1 MLVYYKFRSKSLN
14 KSNTLNIIHK
24 NINLKRFFS
33 LFGQKEGVF
42 FMNNE
47 KNKKVWLK
55 KCEETLRMGGRSEVT
70 IKNYRYAI
78 IRFLNRYDEKTN
90 ISKLTTDDIIKYF
103 KKDFIDKG
111 LSAATYNVNLAAVRF
126 FYLICFERSISK
138 VLLPN
143 SKLRKRFPKIVTKEL
158 FLKIINNEDNL
169 EHKCW
174 LLLSFCCGLRISE
187 VATIKIEDIYS
198 KEHKLRV
205 LGKGNKER
213 FTILPDI
220 VIKFLR
226 LFYQKKRYTHKKGYL
241 FIGQNVNNHIC
252 ERTIGN
258 YFSSLKKEYNLPP
271 EITEHSLRHSFA
283 TYFLMNGGDLLV
295 LKSMMG
301 HKSLNSTSIYV
312 HLSQNFNNIKGIKH
326 DK

>member
-1 MLVYYKFRSKSLN
+1 MK
-14 KSNTLNIIHK
+14 
-24 NINLKRFFS
+24 
-33 LFGQKEGVF
+33 GDF

-90 ISKLTTDDIIKYF
+90 ISKLTTDAIIKYF

-143 SKLRKRFPKIVTKEL
+143 SKLRKRFPEILTKEL
-158 FLKIINNEDNL
+158 FLKIINNEDNI

-198 KEHKLRV
+198 KDHKLKV

-241 FIGQNVNNHIC
+241 FFGQNINNHIC

-312 HLSQNFNNIKGIKH
+312 HLSQNFNNVKGIKR

>member
-1 MLVYYKFRSKSLN
+1 
-14 KSNTLNIIHK
+14 
-24 NINLKRFFS
+24 
-33 LFGQKEGVF
+33 
-42 FMNNE
+42 MNNE
-47 KNKKVWLK
+47 KNKKIWLK

-90 ISKLTTDDIIKYF
+90 ISKLTIDDLIKYF

-111 LSAATYNVNLAAVRF
+111 LSGATYNINLAAVRF
-126 FYLICFERSISK
+126 FYLICFDRSISK

-220 VIKFLR
+220 VIRFLR

-301 HKSLNSTSIYV
+301 HKSLNSTSIYI
-312 HLSQNFNNIKGIKH
+312 HLSQNFNNIKGIKR
-326 DK
+326 D

>member
-1 MLVYYKFRSKSLN
+1 
-14 KSNTLNIIHK
+14 
-24 NINLKRFFS
+24 
-33 LFGQKEGVF
+33 
-42 FMNNE
+42 MNNE

-198 KEHKLRV
+198 KERKLRV

-301 HKSLNSTSIYV
+301 HKSLNSTSIYI
-312 HLSQNFNNIKGIKH
+312 HLSQNFNNIKGIKR
-326 DK
+326 D

>member
-1 MLVYYKFRSKSLN
+1 MLISQQLD
-14 KSNTLNIIHK
+14 
-24 NINLKRFFS
+24 FF
-33 LFGQKEGVF
+33 
-42 FMNNE
+42 
-47 KNKKVWLK
+47 
-55 KCEETLRMGGRSEVT
+55 
-70 IKNYRYAI
+70 
-78 IRFLNRYDEKTN
+78 
-90 ISKLTTDDIIKYF
+90 
-103 KKDFIDKG
+103 
-111 LSAATYNVNLAAVRF
+111 
-126 FYLICFERSISK
+126 LICFERSISK

-143 SKLRKRFPKIVTKEL
+143 SKLRKRFPEIVTKEL
-158 FLKIINNEDNL
+158 FLKIINNEDNI

-220 VIKFLR
+220 VIRFLR

>member
-1 MLVYYKFRSKSLN
+1 
-14 KSNTLNIIHK
+14 
-24 NINLKRFFS
+24 
-33 LFGQKEGVF
+33 
-42 FMNNE
+42 MNNE
-47 KNKKVWLK
+47 KNKKAWLK

-90 ISKLTTDDIIKYF
+90 VSKLTTDDIIKYF

-111 LSAATYNVNLAAVRF
+111 LSAATYNVNLVAVRF
-126 FYLICFERSISK
+126 FYLICFDRSISK

-158 FLKIINNEDNL
+158 FLKIINNEDNI

-198 KEHKLRV
+198 KEHKLKV

-213 FTILPDI
+213 FTVLPDI

-241 FIGQNVNNHIC
+241 FIGQGINNHIC

-312 HLSQNFNNIKGIKH
+312 HLSQNFNNIKGIKR

>member
-1 MLVYYKFRSKSLN
+1 
-14 KSNTLNIIHK
+14 
-24 NINLKRFFS
+24 
-33 LFGQKEGVF
+33 
-42 FMNNE
+42 MNNE

-213 FTILPDI
+213 FTILPNI

>member
-1 MLVYYKFRSKSLN
+1 
-14 KSNTLNIIHK
+14 
-24 NINLKRFFS
+24 
-33 LFGQKEGVF
+33 
-42 FMNNE
+42 MNNE

-111 LSAATYNVNLAAVRF
+111 LSAATYNINLAAVRF

-174 LLLSFCCGLRISE
+174 LLLSFCCGLRINE

>member
-1 MLVYYKFRSKSLN
+1 
-14 KSNTLNIIHK
+14 
-24 NINLKRFFS
+24 
-33 LFGQKEGVF
+33 
-42 FMNNE
+42 MNNE

-90 ISKLTTDDIIKYF
+90 IGKLTTDDIIKYF

>member
-1 MLVYYKFRSKSLN
+1 
-14 KSNTLNIIHK
+14 
-24 NINLKRFFS
+24 
-33 LFGQKEGVF
+33 
-42 FMNNE
+42 MNNE

-220 VIKFLR
+220 VIRFLR

>member
-1 MLVYYKFRSKSLN
+1 
-14 KSNTLNIIHK
+14 
-24 NINLKRFFS
+24 
-33 LFGQKEGVF
+33 
-42 FMNNE
+42 MNNE
-47 KNKKVWLK
+47 KNKKIWLK

-90 ISKLTTDDIIKYF
+90 ISKLTIDDIIKYF

>member
-1 MLVYYKFRSKSLN
+1 
-14 KSNTLNIIHK
+14 
-24 NINLKRFFS
+24 
-33 LFGQKEGVF
+33 
-42 FMNNE
+42 MNNE

-143 SKLRKRFPKIVTKEL
+143 SKIRKRFPEIVTKEL
-158 FLKIINNEDNL
+158 FIKIINNEDNI

-187 VATIKIEDIYS
+187 IATIKIEDIYS
-198 KEHKLRV
+198 KEHKLKV

-241 FIGQNVNNHIC
+241 FIGQNINNHIC

-326 DK
+326 D

>member
-1 MLVYYKFRSKSLN
+1 MK
-14 KSNTLNIIHK
+14 
-24 NINLKRFFS
+24 
-33 LFGQKEGVF
+33 GDF

-55 KCEETLRMGGRSEVT
+55 KCEETLRMGGRNEVT
-70 IKNYRYAI
+70 IKNYTYAI

-90 ISKLTTDDIIKYF
+90 ISKLTIDDIIKYF

-143 SKLRKRFPKIVTKEL
+143 SKLRKRFPEIVTKEL
-158 FLKIINNEDNL
+158 FLKIINNEDNI

>member
-1 MLVYYKFRSKSLN
+1 
-14 KSNTLNIIHK
+14 
-24 NINLKRFFS
+24 
-33 LFGQKEGVF
+33 
-42 FMNNE
+42 MNNE

-90 ISKLTTDDIIKYF
+90 ISKLTIDDIIKYF

-143 SKLRKRFPKIVTKEL
+143 SKLRKRFPEIVTKEL
-158 FLKIINNEDNL
+158 FLKIINNEDNI

-220 VIKFLR
+220 VIRFLR

-258 YFSSLKKEYNLPP
+258 YFSSLKKKYNLPP

-301 HKSLNSTSIYV
+301 HKSLNSTSIYI
-312 HLSQNFNNIKGIKH
+312 HLSQNFNNIKGIKR
-326 DK
+326 D

>member
-1 MLVYYKFRSKSLN
+1 
-14 KSNTLNIIHK
+14 
-24 NINLKRFFS
+24 
-33 LFGQKEGVF
+33 
-42 FMNNE
+42 MNNE

-90 ISKLTTDDIIKYF
+90 ISKLTIDDIIKYF

-220 VIKFLR
+220 VIRFLR

-241 FIGQNVNNHIC
+241 FIGQNVNNYIC

-312 HLSQNFNNIKGIKH
+312 HLSQNFNKIKGIKH

>member
-1 MLVYYKFRSKSLN
+1 MK
-14 KSNTLNIIHK
+14 
-24 NINLKRFFS
+24 
-33 LFGQKEGVF
+33 GVF

-90 ISKLTTDDIIKYF
+90 ISKLTIDDIIKYF

-241 FIGQNVNNHIC
+241 FIGQNINNHIC

-283 TYFLMNGGDLLV
+283 TYFLMSGGDLLV

>member
-1 MLVYYKFRSKSLN
+1 
-14 KSNTLNIIHK
+14 
-24 NINLKRFFS
+24 
-33 LFGQKEGVF
+33 
-42 FMNNE
+42 MNNE

-198 KEHKLRV
+198 EEHKLRI

-220 VIKFLR
+220 VIRFLR

-241 FIGQNVNNHIC
+241 FIGQNINNHIC

>member
-1 MLVYYKFRSKSLN
+1 
-14 KSNTLNIIHK
+14 
-24 NINLKRFFS
+24 
-33 LFGQKEGVF
+33 
-42 FMNNE
+42 MNNE

-90 ISKLTTDDIIKYF
+90 ISKLTIDDIIKYF

-241 FIGQNVNNHIC
+241 FIGQNINNHIC

-301 HKSLNSTSIYV
+301 HKSLNSTSIYI
-312 HLSQNFNNIKGIKH
+312 HLSQNFNNIKGIKR
-326 DK
+326 D

>member
-1 MLVYYKFRSKSLN
+1 
-14 KSNTLNIIHK
+14 
-24 NINLKRFFS
+24 
-33 LFGQKEGVF
+33 
-42 FMNNE
+42 MNNE

-90 ISKLTTDDIIKYF
+90 ISKLTTDAIIKYF

-241 FIGQNVNNHIC
+241 FIGQNINNHIC

-283 TYFLMNGGDLLV
+283 TYFLMSGGDLLV

>member
-1 MLVYYKFRSKSLN
+1 
-14 KSNTLNIIHK
+14 
-24 NINLKRFFS
+24 
-33 LFGQKEGVF
+33 
-42 FMNNE
+42 MNNE

-78 IRFLNRYDEKTN
+78 IRFLNRYDEKTS
-90 ISKLTTDDIIKYF
+90 ISKLTTDDIIKYL

-312 HLSQNFNNIKGIKH
+312 HLSQNFNNSFITKL
-326 DK
+326 

>member
-1 MLVYYKFRSKSLN
+1 MK
-14 KSNTLNIIHK
+14 
-24 NINLKRFFS
+24 
-33 LFGQKEGVF
+33 GDF

-241 FIGQNVNNHIC
+241 FIGQNINNHIC

>member
-1 MLVYYKFRSKSLN
+1 
-14 KSNTLNIIHK
+14 
-24 NINLKRFFS
+24 
-33 LFGQKEGVF
+33 
-42 FMNNE
+42 MNNE

-241 FIGQNVNNHIC
+241 FIGQNINNHIC

-283 TYFLMNGGDLLV
+283 TYFLMSGGDLLV

>member
-1 MLVYYKFRSKSLN
+1 
-14 KSNTLNIIHK
+14 
-24 NINLKRFFS
+24 
-33 LFGQKEGVF
+33 
-42 FMNNE
+42 MNNE

-90 ISKLTTDDIIKYF
+90 ISKLTIDDIIKYF

-143 SKLRKRFPKIVTKEL
+143 SKLRKRFPEIVTKEL
-158 FLKIINNEDNL
+158 FLKIINNEDNI

-213 FTILPDI
+213 FTILQDI
-220 VIKFLR
+220 VIRFLR
-226 LFYQKKRYTHKKGYL
+226 LFYKKKRYTHKKGYL

-301 HKSLNSTSIYV
+301 HKSLNSTSIYI
-312 HLSQNFNNIKGIKH
+312 HLSQNFNNIKGIKR
-326 DK
+326 D

>member
-1 MLVYYKFRSKSLN
+1 
-14 KSNTLNIIHK
+14 
-24 NINLKRFFS
+24 
-33 LFGQKEGVF
+33 
-42 FMNNE
+42 MNNE

-111 LSAATYNVNLAAVRF
+111 LSAATYNINLAAVRF

-241 FIGQNVNNHIC
+241 FIGQNINNHIC

>member
-1 MLVYYKFRSKSLN
+1 
-14 KSNTLNIIHK
+14 
-24 NINLKRFFS
+24 
-33 LFGQKEGVF
+33 
-42 FMNNE
+42 MNNE

-90 ISKLTTDDIIKYF
+90 ISKLTIDDIIKYF

-220 VIKFLR
+220 VIRFLR

-312 HLSQNFNNIKGIKH
+312 HLSQNFNNIKGIKR
-326 DK
+326 D

>member
-1 MLVYYKFRSKSLN
+1 M
-14 KSNTLNIIHK
+14 
-24 NINLKRFFS
+24 KRFFS
-33 LFGQKEGVF
+33 LFGQKGGIF

-90 ISKLTTDDIIKYF
+90 ISKLTIDDIIKYF

-143 SKLRKRFPKIVTKEL
+143 SKLRKRFPEIVTKEL
-158 FLKIINNEDNL
+158 FLKIINNEDNI

-220 VIKFLR
+220 VIRFLR

-301 HKSLNSTSIYV
+301 HKSLNSTSIYI
-312 HLSQNFNNIKGIKH
+312 HLSQNFNNIKGIKR
-326 DK
+326 D

>member
-1 MLVYYKFRSKSLN
+1 
-14 KSNTLNIIHK
+14 
-24 NINLKRFFS
+24 
-33 LFGQKEGVF
+33 
-42 FMNNE
+42 MNNE

-90 ISKLTTDDIIKYF
+90 ISKLTIDDIIKYF

-126 FYLICFERSISK
+126 FYLICFDRSISK

-198 KEHKLRV
+198 EEHKLRI

-226 LFYQKKRYTHKKGYL
+226 LFYKKKRFTHKKGYL
-241 FIGQNVNNHIC
+241 FIGQNINNHIC

-312 HLSQNFNNIKGIKH
+312 HLSQNFNNIKGIKR
-326 DK
+326 D

>member
-1 MLVYYKFRSKSLN
+1 MK
-14 KSNTLNIIHK
+14 
-24 NINLKRFFS
+24 
-33 LFGQKEGVF
+33 GDF

-90 ISKLTTDDIIKYF
+90 ISKLTTDAIIKYF

>member
-1 MLVYYKFRSKSLN
+1 MK
-14 KSNTLNIIHK
+14 
-24 NINLKRFFS
+24 
-33 LFGQKEGVF
+33 GVF

-283 TYFLMNGGDLLV
+283 TYFLMSGGDLLV

>member
-1 MLVYYKFRSKSLN
+1 
-14 KSNTLNIIHK
+14 
-24 NINLKRFFS
+24 
-33 LFGQKEGVF
+33 
-42 FMNNE
+42 MNNE

-90 ISKLTTDDIIKYF
+90 ISKLTIDDIIKYF

-301 HKSLNSTSIYV
+301 HKSLNSTSIYI
-312 HLSQNFNNIKGIKH
+312 HLSQNFNNIKGIKR
-326 DK
+326 D

>member
-1 MLVYYKFRSKSLN
+1 
-14 KSNTLNIIHK
+14 
-24 NINLKRFFS
+24 
-33 LFGQKEGVF
+33 
-42 FMNNE
+42 MNNE

-241 FIGQNVNNHIC
+241 FIGQNINNHIC

>member
-1 MLVYYKFRSKSLN
+1 
-14 KSNTLNIIHK
+14 
-24 NINLKRFFS
+24 
-33 LFGQKEGVF
+33 
-42 FMNNE
+42 MNNE

-143 SKLRKRFPKIVTKEL
+143 SKLRKRFPEIVTKEL
-158 FLKIINNEDNL
+158 FLKIINNEDNI

>member
-1 MLVYYKFRSKSLN
+1 
-14 KSNTLNIIHK
+14 
-24 NINLKRFFS
+24 
-33 LFGQKEGVF
+33 
-42 FMNNE
+42 MNNE

-90 ISKLTTDDIIKYF
+90 ISKLTIDDIIKYF
-103 KKDFIDKG
+103 KRDFIDKG

-220 VIKFLR
+220 VIRFLR

-241 FIGQNVNNHIC
+241 FIGQNINNHIC

-312 HLSQNFNNIKGIKH
+312 HLSQNFNNIKGIKR

>member
-1 MLVYYKFRSKSLN
+1 MK
-14 KSNTLNIIHK
+14 
-24 NINLKRFFS
+24 
-33 LFGQKEGVF
+33 GDF

-90 ISKLTTDDIIKYF
+90 INKLTIDDIIKYF

-312 HLSQNFNNIKGIKH
+312 HLSQNFNNIKGIKR
-326 DK
+326 D

>member
-1 MLVYYKFRSKSLN
+1 
-14 KSNTLNIIHK
+14 
-24 NINLKRFFS
+24 
-33 LFGQKEGVF
+33 
-42 FMNNE
+42 MNNE

-111 LSAATYNVNLAAVRF
+111 LSAATYNVNLVAVRF
-126 FYLICFERSISK
+126 FYLICFDRSISK

-143 SKLRKRFPKIVTKEL
+143 SKLRKRFPEIVTKEL

-187 VATIKIEDIYS
+187 IATIKIEDIYS
-198 KEHKLRV
+198 KEHKLKV

-226 LFYQKKRYTHKKGYL
+226 LFYQKKRCTHKKGYL
-241 FIGQNVNNHIC
+241 FIGQNINNHIC

-258 YFSSLKKEYNLPP
+258 YFSNLKKEYNLPP

-326 DK
+326 D

>member
-1 MLVYYKFRSKSLN
+1 
-14 KSNTLNIIHK
+14 
-24 NINLKRFFS
+24 
-33 LFGQKEGVF
+33 
-42 FMNNE
+42 MNNE

-90 ISKLTTDDIIKYF
+90 ISKLTIDDIIKYF

-220 VIKFLR
+220 VIRFLR

-241 FIGQNVNNHIC
+241 FIGQNINNHIC

>member
-1 MLVYYKFRSKSLN
+1 
-14 KSNTLNIIHK
+14 
-24 NINLKRFFS
+24 
-33 LFGQKEGVF
+33 
-42 FMNNE
+42 MNNE

-90 ISKLTTDDIIKYF
+90 ISKLTIDDIIKYF
-103 KKDFIDKG
+103 KRDFIDKG

-126 FYLICFERSISK
+126 FYLICFDRSISK

-198 KEHKLRV
+198 EEHKLRI

-226 LFYQKKRYTHKKGYL
+226 LFYKKKRYTHKKGYL
-241 FIGQNVNNHIC
+241 FIGQNINNHIC

-312 HLSQNFNNIKGIKH
+312 HLSQNFNNIKGIKR
-326 DK
+326 D